1 MAQIAPSVS
10 IWPGNVPYGPMERQR
25 VITELYAIWR
35 HSRVPPL
42 FLDARSPTVLRVAT
56 SRLESNVE

>member
-1 MAQIAPSVS
+1 
-10 IWPGNVPYGPMERQR
+10 MERQR